1 MWTTLYPETIS
12 EKHHMRRAGK
22 LFTHRE
28 KGEQGRAR
36 QRRGKVASWSAGW
49 VSRAGIG
56 NGGMGGMEAVEGSG
70 NGTGGEMEPKER
82 RGRAT
87 LKKYLLQW

>member
-1 MWTTLYPETIS
+1 
-12 EKHHMRRAGK
+12 MRRAGK

-49 VSRAGIG
+49 VSRRNREWWDGW
-56 NGGMGGMEAVEGSG
+56 NGSCGGEREWNGRG
-70 NGTGGEMEPKER
+70 NGTER
-82 RGRAT
+82 EEGPRNVEKISASVVN
-87 LKKYLLQW
+87 